1 MKQKPIK
8 GIEKY
13 SNQWIA
19 LNREKTKV
27 IVGGKSLKDV
37 MKKAVKIDDKPVY
50 MRVPRLD
57 AAFAP

>member
-1 MKQKPIK
+1 MIR

-13 SNQWIA
+13 SDKWVA
-19 LNREKTKV
+19 LNSDKTKIV
-27 IVGGKSLKDV
+27 VGGKVLKDV
-37 MKKAVKIDDKPVY
+37 MKKAIKLTDKPVY